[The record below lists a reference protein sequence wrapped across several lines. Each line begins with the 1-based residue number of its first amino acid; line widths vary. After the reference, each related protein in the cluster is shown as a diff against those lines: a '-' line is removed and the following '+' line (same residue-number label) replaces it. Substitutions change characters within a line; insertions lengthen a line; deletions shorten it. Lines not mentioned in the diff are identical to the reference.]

1 MMIALLIIISI
12 GFAAGIWIVL
22 NEQQKVNKILSKKVS
37 TQEESLR
44 KTEEDAGQI
53 KVESGNLNARIQE
66 LIKANEQLT
75 QVVGQKDA
83 VIQKH
88 QTAGMNLIA
97 DHIDQTKLSE
107 IMSSHV
113 ISIQV
118 DAPFSEVARL
128 MRQNDIRHLPIVD
141 EESKLVGMITQRMLY
156 QIRSPRKLIDGE
168 WYYDE
173 EILNDVILKNVM
185 EKEVI
190 SLQPYHSVG
199 KALMKMTYSKCGG
212 IPIVEDDHTLVGI
225 VTRKDILKFAAN
237 IYQNRK

>member
-1 MMIALLIIISI
+1 
-12 GFAAGIWIVL
+12 
-22 NEQQKVNKILSKKVS
+22 
-37 TQEESLR
+37 
-44 KTEEDAGQI
+44 
-53 KVESGNLNARIQE
+53 
-66 LIKANEQLT
+66 
-75 QVVGQKDA
+75 
-83 VIQKH
+83 
-88 QTAGMNLIA
+88 
-97 DHIDQTKLSE
+97 
-107 IMSSHV
+107 
-113 ISIQV
+113 
-118 DAPFSEVARL
+118 
-128 MRQNDIRHLPIVD
+128 
-141 EESKLVGMITQRMLY
+141 MLY

-185 EKEVI
+185 EKDVV